1 MLNLTLIKL
10 RQTASKEQINLNRKF
25 RREKI
30 CERLRAPANG
40 AKNGQSLLLAA
51 KVVRICVRLRD
62 EKMKHFGL
70 FFVFLL
76 LLAPIFGQSTN
87 QDFPSPI
94 VRELINGK
102 IAARD
107 IGDARLT
114 RHFYTFYAG
123 VGDLFLNVETANFNG
138 DIDLFEATTLR
149 PISKIS
155 IYATDAAATTSRI
168 VYFRQR
174 TQVVMRVEGRT
185 PNDEAASYRINF
197 SGSFAAATD
206 LPQPPED
213 AEPKVSEKP
222 GADTVARVNSAGA
235 IIEVLTAKKQPETP
249 ATEPEKPAPEPEK
262 PAEEK
267 AAETTTATTRR
278 PSRTGRTTPA
288 RRTPRSRRTTQ
299 PQPEETAP
307 AATETNTAET
317 TPETSVSSRPA
328 ARKPRATRRNSRNQP
343 AGTET
348 TEPKVDPL
356 ANVRLVVLLKD
367 GYKIERPMSEVLRA
381 SVDKGTLVVI
391 TKDGKIERFAIL
403 DVLKFS
409 IEQ

>member
-1 MLNLTLIKL
+1 M
-10 RQTASKEQINLNRKF
+10 F
-25 RREKI
+25 RI
-30 CERLRAPANG
+30 
-40 AKNGQSLLLAA
+40 Q
-51 KVVRICVRLRD
+51 KVVEFALKSLSHK
-62 EKMKHFGL
+62 KMKQFGL
-70 FFVFLL
+70 IFVFFL
-76 LLAPIFGQSTN
+76 LLAPVFGQSAN

-94 VRELINGK
+94 MRDEISGT

-123 VGDLFLNVETANFNG
+123 VGDLFLNLETANFNG
-138 DIDLFEATTLR
+138 DIDLFEAATLK

-155 IYATDAAATTSRI
+155 IYASDSASKTSRI

-213 AEPKVSEKP
+213 LEPKTTGKVSSE
-222 GADTVARVNSAGA
+222 AVARVNSAGA
-235 IIEVLTAKKQPETP
+235 IIEVLEPKKQPEP
-249 ATEPEKPAPEPEK
+249 EKTEPEKAETEPAKETPVEETTATTTRP
-262 PAEEK
+262 PATRRTSRTRPPRRTAQPKTEEAAK
-267 AAETTTATTRR
+267 TNSAETTTENAPEATPPARSPRR
-278 PSRTGRTTPA
+278 ANTPRRTGRA
-288 RRTPRSRRTTQ
+288 
-299 PQPEETAP
+299 
-307 AATETNTAET
+307 
-317 TPETSVSSRPA
+317 SS
-328 ARKPRATRRNSRNQP
+328 ARKET
-343 AGTET
+343 T

-367 GYKIERPMSEVLRA
+367 GYKIERPMSEILRA

-391 TKDGKIERFAIL
+391 AKDGKIERFALL
-403 DVLKFS
+403 DVVKFS

>member
-1 MLNLTLIKL
+1 
-10 RQTASKEQINLNRKF
+10 
-25 RREKI
+25 
-30 CERLRAPANG
+30 
-40 AKNGQSLLLAA
+40 
-51 KVVRICVRLRD
+51 
-62 EKMKHFGL
+62 MKQFGL
-70 FFVFLL
+70 FFVFFL
-76 LLAPIFGQSTN
+76 LLAPIFGQSIN

-94 VRELINGK
+94 LRESIGGK

-114 RHFYTFYAG
+114 RHFYVFYAG
-123 VGDLFLNVETANFNG
+123 VGDLFLNIETGNFNG

-155 IYATDAAATTSRI
+155 IYATESAATTSRI

-174 TQVVMRVEGRT
+174 TQVIMRVEGRT
-185 PNDEAASYRINF
+185 PNDETANYRINF

-213 AEPKVSEKP
+213 AEPKVSDKTSTD
-222 GADTVARVNSAGA
+222 AVARVNSAGA
-235 IIEVLTAKKQPETP
+235 IIEDLTAKKQSEPTQ
-249 ATEPEKPAPEPEK
+249 TEPEKAATEAEK
-262 PAEEK
+262 SAEEK
-267 AAETTTATTRR
+267 TAETTAAATRR
-278 PSRTGRTTPA
+278 AARTTRTTPA
-288 RRTPRSRRTTQ
+288 RRTPRNRRTATQ

-307 AATETNTAET
+307 AATDTNTAES
-317 TPETSVSSRPA
+317 TPETTAAPRSTARAASR
-328 ARKPRATRRNSRNQP
+328 RGGRNQP
-343 AGTET
+343 ARTVT

-356 ANVRLVVLLKD
+356 ANVRLVVMLKD